1 MLQRHFSARLRELLR
16 LFPVVFILGPRQCG
30 KTTFIKA
37 ALPKWQYLDL
47 EKPSDL
53 MQLSQDP
60 EDALSRLRSRFILD
74 EAQQLPELFPLL
86 RSFVDEERQKKGRIV
101 LLGSASPTLITRIS
115 ESLAGR
121 AGFLDPSPLQWRE
134 LDGKV
139 KHFGLDTLWFR
150 GGFPDACLQVS
161 NKARVDWFEAYT
173 RTFIE
178 RDLSALGIAV
188 SASQMRRLWTMLA
201 HYHGNI
207 WNASQL
213 AASMGVSYHTVNR
226 YTDILEQTFLIRKL
240 PPYRT
245 DIRKRLV
252 KSPKVYLRDTGLL
265 HYFLGVHDQKT
276 LNVHPARGSSWEGF
290 VVEQIINAFALATP
304 SSQAFYWRTAR
315 GEEVDL
321 LILKEGRVIPFEIKL
336 HTAPTSKDVT
346 GLAAC
351 IRDLGLSYGYVL
363 YPGDRRYSL
372 AGGIE
377 VLSTQALLKD
387 HSLLRNL

>member
-1 MLQRHFSARLRELLR
+1 M
-16 LFPVVFILGPRQCG
+16 
-30 KTTFIKA
+30 
-37 ALPKWQYLDL
+37 
-47 EKPSDL
+47 
-53 MQLSQDP
+53 
-60 EDALSRLRSRFILD
+60 
-74 EAQQLPELFPLL
+74 
-86 RSFVDEERQKKGRIV
+86 
-101 LLGSASPTLITRIS
+101 
-115 ESLAGR
+115 
-121 AGFLDPSPLQWRE
+121 QWRE
-134 LDGKV
+134 LDGRV
-139 KHFGLDTLWFR
+139 KRFGLNTLWFR

-240 PPYRT
+240 PPYHT
-245 DIRKRLV
+245 NIRKRLV

-290 VVEQIINAFALATP
+290 VVEQIINAFALVTP

-321 LILKEGRVIPFEIKL
+321 LILEKGRVIPFEIKL
-336 HTAPTSKDVT
+336 HTAPASKDVT

-351 IRDLGLSYGYVL
+351 IRDLGLSRGYVL

-372 AGGIE
+372 AGRIE